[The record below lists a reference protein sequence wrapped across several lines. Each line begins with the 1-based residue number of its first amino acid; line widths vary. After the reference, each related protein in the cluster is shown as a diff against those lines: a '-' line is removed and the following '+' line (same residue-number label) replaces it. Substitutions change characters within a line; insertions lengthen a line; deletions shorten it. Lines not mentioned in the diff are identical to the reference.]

1 MINPKTF
8 ANKMKDVKKEDILS
22 GVQFLRALPAAKKY
36 KKSHKDLWLICEDP
50 FEARDNGY
58 WLFRHIVKNHPEQE
72 VIYAIDRN
80 SPDFDKVSRIGRVVQ
95 YGSFKHWVFY
105 LAASRNISSQK
116 GGKPNAAVCYL
127 LEVGGFLKN
136 KRIFLQHGITK
147 DDAKWLYYDQT
158 KFSMFVCG
166 AYPEYEF
173 IKERFGYPEKALQY
187 LGFTR
192 FDTLHEDIHDDK
204 LIVVMPTQR
213 SWFRQKSL
221 NEDGKLEDI
230 GASEYCNRWNSF
242 INSPRLGEILEK
254 HDLHMI
260 FYLHRNMQQFVQHFQ
275 SGLDRVEI
283 GRPQDYDVQMLLR
296 KGALLITDFSSVFF
310 DFFYMKKPVLF
321 YQFDEEEYRKRQYQ
335 EGYFDYRNNPFSI
348 RKLEESEVLDSI
360 EDYAQKQF
368 RVSEEFLQ
376 GHADYFRYFDTQNC
390 ERTYQAIKNMD

>member
-173 IKERFGYPEKALQY
+173 SVSPDLIPC
-187 LGFTR
+187 TR
-192 FDTLHEDIHDDK
+192 ISMM
-204 LIVVMPTQR
+204 I
-213 SWFRQKSL
+213 SL
-221 NEDGKLEDI
+221 L
-230 GASEYCNRWNSF
+230 W
-242 INSPRLGEILEK
+242 
-254 HDLHMI
+254 
-260 FYLHRNMQQFVQHFQ
+260 
-275 SGLDRVEI
+275 
-283 GRPQDYDVQMLLR
+283 
-296 KGALLITDFSSVFF
+296 
-310 DFFYMKKPVLF
+310 
-321 YQFDEEEYRKRQYQ
+321 
-335 EGYFDYRNNPFSI
+335 
-348 RKLEESEVLDSI
+348 
-360 EDYAQKQF
+360 
-368 RVSEEFLQ
+368 
-376 GHADYFRYFDTQNC
+376 
-390 ERTYQAIKNMD
+390 